1 MARKPALPMTR
12 KFALPKPTQARINEA
27 AGRFAPFHP
36 PPGAAPALRHRY
48 LVLLI
53 DILCAEIARSLNIQP
68 DPPTPSPRTAFFLKR
83 KFEQFSDS
91 ESEEEEEEEG
101 GRAAET

>member
-27 AGRFAPFHP
+27 
-36 PPGAAPALRHRY
+36 
-48 LVLLI
+48 
-53 DILCAEIARSLNIQP
+53 AEIARSLNIQP